1 VTTYPYPDEPREE
14 REATVPNE
22 VEATKPD
29 EAELARRYERVEGL
43 LNELKDVDRGRAY
56 GLVAR
61 SCLPT
66 GRQSGLTPAQ
76 GAPPFCRIW
85 VSSVSELERKTFDL
99 YGINPRKPTLFSEGE
114 RGKRTKIIHTDG
126 KPEMNFDD
134 RTVSVIGSPSVA
146 VIKLTGEDAKGK
158 IDEDFLFVFVDQE
171 KLGLLE
177 SSLANTTALRQV
189 S

>member
-1 VTTYPYPDEPREE
+1 
-14 REATVPNE
+14 
-22 VEATKPD
+22 
-29 EAELARRYERVEGL
+29 
-43 LNELKDVDRGRAY
+43 
-56 GLVAR
+56 
-61 SCLPT
+61 
-66 GRQSGLTPAQ
+66 
-76 GAPPFCRIW
+76 
-85 VSSVSELERKTFDL
+85 
-99 YGINPRKPTLFSEGE
+99 
-114 RGKRTKIIHTDG
+114 
-126 KPEMNFDD
+126 MNFDD